1 MEEDRTHQNI
11 LYEAN
16 WHQKQTKIPPKQEN
30 YRSISL
36 MNIHAKILNKILGIQ
51 IQQHREQPSGI
62 NPKVARIIQR
72 TQNNIIHHIN
82 RSQNSHD
89 NLNRCRN
96 SIWQNF
102 SSIHDNHSYQTEY
115 NRNTSQ
121 HKRSHFWQTHS
132 QNDTQEWEAESFPTK
147 IWNKL
152 RMSTFTTS
160 IQYSIR
166 SSSHRKQT
174 INRNKRYQNW
184 KESGKIVTRCR

>member
-1 MEEDRTHQNI
+1 MEEDRTLQNI

-72 TQNNIIHHIN
+72 TQNNILHHIN

-132 QNDTQEWEAESFPTK
+132 QNNTKWWEAENLPAK
-147 IWNKL
+147 IWNKT
-152 RMSTFTTS
+152 RMPTLTALGGCRLWGRTESDTT
-160 IQYSIR
+160 
-166 SSSHRKQT
+166 
-174 INRNKRYQNW
+174 
-184 KESGKIVTRCR
+184 EVTQQQQQ